1 MLIDFRLAQKFGFA
15 SCERKVG
22 AAEGVNVLVE
32 KNTKSGWEYSVTC
45 IEYTEFNK
53 LGIPDV
59 PVSPGRYMLMNSL
72 IRSLTKAC
80 CFDKQS
86 SIFPYSKGNSKC
98 YFAG

>member
-1 MLIDFRLAQKFGFA
+1 MPINFRLAQKFGFA

-59 PVSPGRYMLMNSL
+59 PVSPGRYT
-72 IRSLTKAC
+72 TKARYC
-80 CFDKQS
+80 DKES
-86 SIFPYSKGNSKC
+86 SIFRFSKGN
-98 YFAG
+98 